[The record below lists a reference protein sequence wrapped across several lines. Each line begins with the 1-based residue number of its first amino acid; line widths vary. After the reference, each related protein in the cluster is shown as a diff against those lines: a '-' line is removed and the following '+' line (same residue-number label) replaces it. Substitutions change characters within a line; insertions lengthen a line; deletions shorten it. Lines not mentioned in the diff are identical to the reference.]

1 MMLVF
6 STITL
11 PFSFFPLSTPLPPPS
26 LPPPPPSLSQVK
38 EGLEREVGTVKCC
51 MEGRFKYVR
60 TRETNLGNLVADIM
74 RKHMKADVAL
84 LNSGTLRSDC
94 LHEAGLYKMKVR
106 GDREWKVLI
115 GVPA

>member
-1 MMLVF
+1 MIVCNDVSFLHYYP
-6 STITL
+6 
-11 PFSFFPLSTPLPPPS
+11 PFLFLSIVNPPS
-26 LPPPPPSLSQVK
+26 PSLSQVK